1 MMDLRK
7 FAGAAAACMVFASAP
22 ASAASW
28 RPVPGA
34 SDLDIDVASFQ
45 QERTRVSAW
54 LRWPGRSP
62 LLVDVSAQAGPAHR
76 LHRSAVRAEFDCGK
90 RTVRVLAAQGFD
102 SGGTPV
108 FMSSVPGPVQ
118 SVVGADLSWAYEAAC
133 DAARSAGRL

>member
-1 MMDLRK
+1 MDLRSS
-7 FAGAAAACMVFASAP
+7 ARAAAACTVFAAASAC
-22 ASAASW
+22 AASW

-34 SDLDIDVASFQ
+34 SELDIDVASFQ

-62 LLVDVSAQAGPAHR
+62 LLVDMAAHGAPARR
-76 LHRSAVRAEFDCGK
+76 LHRSAVRAEFDCGQ

-108 FMSSVPGPVQ
+108 FMSSVPGPVRA
-118 SVVGADLSWAYEAAC
+118 VAGADVSWAYEAAC
-133 DAARSAGRL
+133 EAARSAGRL

>member
-1 MMDLRK
+1 MDRRS
-7 FAGAAAACMVFASAP
+7 FARAAAACMVFAAAS

-34 SDLDIDVASFQ
+34 SELDIDVASFQ

-62 LLVDVSAQAGPAHR
+62 LLVDVAAQVGPAGR
-76 LHRSAVRAEFDCGK
+76 LHRTAVRTEFDCAR

-102 SGGTPV
+102 RGGAPL
-108 FMSSVPGPVQ
+108 FMASVPGPVRA
-118 SVVGADLSWAYEAAC
+118 VAGADLSWAYEAAC
-133 DAARSAGRL
+133 EAARSAGRL